1 MSTEE
6 TEKVGEAAG
15 EGAGAEGNG
24 ASAQQTAQESSPD
37 PVAVITAERDKMKDQ
52 LLRALADFDNF
63 RKRAAREKEDAIR
76 FANNN
81 LLEQLLPVLDN
92 FELGLDA
99 ARSAPDAAA
108 ILQGL
113 DMVSRQFRDF
123 LSSSGVEEIKTE
135 GETFDPNLME
145 AVGHEPDAK
154 IPEGHVLR
162 QARRGYKLRD
172 RLLRPAS
179 VFVSKGPEE
188 KA

>member
-1 MSTEE
+1 MKHHEKEKPEKSPE
-6 TEKVGEAAG
+6 TPAETPAEK
-15 EGAGAEGNG
+15 
-24 ASAQQTAQESSPD
+24 D
-37 PVAVITAERDKMKDQ
+37 PTAEADKFRDLAM
-52 LLRALADFDNF
+52 RTAADFDNF
-63 RKRAAREKEDAIR
+63 RKRAVREKEDAIR
-76 FANNN
+76 YANNN

-113 DMVSRQFRDF
+113 DMVSRQFREF
-123 LSSSGVEEIKTE
+123 LSSSGVEEIKTDGAE
-135 GETFDPNLME
+135 FDPNLME
-145 AVGHEPDAK
+145 AVGNEPSDE

-179 VFVSKGPEE
+179 VFVSKGPGE